1 MSLALVIAGVALAA
15 VSGLIS
21 LALRRSP
28 EAAQRAACAALV
40 TAAALGIAGALP
52 LLALGGAAEFHAR
65 WSPPGASLALRLD
78 ALSAL
83 FLLPIFAIPAAGS
96 VYGLAY
102 YPQGTPLGGGRAPA
116 LRPEGHGGRAVRL
129 QIFYGLVT
137 AAMALVALA
146 ANAMLFLVAWEVMA
160 LCGFLLVLTEH
171 EKKEAQRAAFVYLA
185 ATHVGTLALFA
196 LFSLLGNAAGS
207 LDFARM
213 ASAGLA
219 PGAGTF
225 ALMLLGF
232 GLKAGLMPFHFW
244 LPGAHAAAPSHV
256 SAVMSGVLLKT
267 GIYGILRVSGLF
279 ASPPLWWG
287 LAILAMGGAS
297 AVLGV
302 AFALAQHDLKRL
314 LAYHSVENVGIIA
327 MGVGLALVGRAV
339 GDPALVL
346 LGFGGAGLH
355 VVNHALFKSLLFLGA
370 GAVDHA
376 CGTREIDLLGGLAR
390 RMPRTA
396 ALFLVAAVA
405 ISGLPP
411 LNGFVSEWLVYLGSL
426 RALSSASPFVAWA
439 ALAAPVLALVG
450 GLAAACF
457 AKVVGTVFLGMPRSD
472 RGASAHEAARAMLG
486 PMALLAAACTFIG
499 LFPAAVVPALGHAA
513 AAWARL
519 SPAALAAPGRSAA
532 ESAGAI
538 TASAA
543 LLLLLVVALAAWRH
557 RRTRGATESETW
569 GCGFAY
575 PTARMQYTG
584 SSFAEMLTL
593 RFGWAFFPRAHVEPP
608 RGPFPQHAAF
618 SSHVPDTVLDVG
630 IVPVLRT
637 TAWGAGWIRGL
648 HRGQVQ
654 AQALLVCLTLIALL
668 VWRFLWW

>member
-1 MSLALVIAGVALAA
+1 MSLLLVILGIVLAAASGLLALAFHRNPA
-15 VSGLIS
+15 
-21 LALRRSP
+21 
-28 EAAQRAACAALV
+28 AAQRVACAALV
-40 TAAALGIAGALP
+40 TAAALAIAGALSV
-52 LLALGGAAEFHAR
+52 LALGHAAEFHAQ

-83 FLLPIFAIPAAGS
+83 FLLPIFGIPAAGS

-102 YPQGTPLGGGRAPA
+102 FPQAARGGQAR
-116 LRPEGHGGRAVRL
+116 RL

-137 AAMALVALA
+137 AAMALVTVA

-171 EKKEAQRAAFVYLA
+171 EKKAAQRAAFVYLA

-196 LFSLLGNAAGS
+196 LFSLLGSAAGS
-207 LDFARM
+207 FDFARM
-213 ASAGLA
+213 AAAGLA

-287 LAILAMGGAS
+287 LVLLALGCAS

-327 MGVGLALVGRAV
+327 MGVGLALVGRAI
-339 GDPALVL
+339 GDPTLVL

-426 RALSSASPFVAWA
+426 QALSSASPFVAWA

-472 RGASAHEAARAMLG
+472 RGASAHEPAHAMLG
-486 PMALLAAACTFIG
+486 PMALLAAACIFIG
-499 LFPAAVVPALGHAA
+499 LFPAVVVPALGHAA
-513 AAWARL
+513 AAWAQL
-519 SPAALAAPGRSAA
+519 SPDALAVPGRSAA
-532 ESAGAI
+532 ESASAI
-538 TASAA
+538 TALAA
-543 LLLLLVVALAAWRH
+543 LLLLLVAALAAWRN
-557 RRTRGATESETW
+557 RRTRSAAESDATVNAH
-569 GCGFAY
+569 G
-575 PTARMQYTG
+575 R
-584 SSFAEMLTL
+584 
-593 RFGWAFFPRAHVEPP
+593 PRATSCANDGPDRAPP
-608 RGPFPQHAAF
+608 ATPSP
-618 SSHVPDTVLDVG
+618 STS
-630 IVPVLRT
+630 RT
-637 TAWGAGWIRGL
+637 I
-648 HRGQVQ
+648 
-654 AQALLVCLTLIALL
+654 
-668 VWRFLWW
+668 